1 MYLPVYLILM
11 VKLGENF
18 KPEAKYTS
26 YLALASVAAVILI
39 WACCVGWVYF
49 VALGEPVFVLI
60 GQISLGVLAGI
71 VIFVLI
77 WSRLYYVS
85 VVYHLND
92 TEMTWKRGVW
102 FRKTGIVPYNRITN
116 VDIVQGPVMRMFG
129 ISNLKI
135 ETAGGN
141 AGKSSAEIQL
151 EGIADPEPLRAMIM
165 DFVRG
170 NAPSPAATGVD
181 FGRRS
186 APADMQAL
194 LAEVT
199 AIRKLLEAERK

>member
-1 MYLPVYLILM
+1 M

-170 NAPSPAATGVD
+170 NVPSPAATGVD
-181 FGRRS
+181 FGRRA

>member
-1 MYLPVYLILM
+1 
-11 VKLGENF
+11 
-18 KPEAKYTS
+18 
-26 YLALASVAAVILI
+26 
-39 WACCVGWVYF
+39 
-49 VALGEPVFVLI
+49 
-60 GQISLGVLAGI
+60 
-71 VIFVLI
+71 
-77 WSRLYYVS
+77 
-85 VVYHLND
+85 
-92 TEMTWKRGVW
+92 MTWKRGVW

>member
-1 MYLPVYLILM
+1 M
-11 VKLGENF
+11 VTLGEDF
-18 KPEAKYTS
+18 KPAKKYTA
-26 YLALASVAAVILI
+26 YLSIITVATVILI
-39 WACCVGWVYF
+39 WACCAGWVYF
-49 VALGEPVFVLI
+49 AAFGDSIFTLI
-60 GQISLGVLAGI
+60 GQISLIVL
-71 VIFVLI
+71 VVLLIFVLV
-77 WSRLYYVS
+77 WAGLYYKS

-141 AGKSSAEIQL
+141 SGKNSPEIQL
-151 EGIADPEPLRAMIM
+151 EGIADPEPLRSMIM

-170 NAPSPAATGVD
+170 NAPSAAATGVS
-181 FGRRS
+181 FGQRA
-186 APADMQAL
+186 APTNDMQAL
-194 LAEVT
+194 LTEVA